1 MSGSGTSSEG
11 TARMREKRDET
22 MIVRRALRG
31 EAADVLAFYHDLI
44 DRMQG
49 QPYCPYWT
57 KGVYPT
63 HGDIDLAIGRENMF
77 LAVEGAAI
85 AGALILNHAQAPDYA
100 KVNWATEAAP
110 ERVGVIHLLAV
121 HPAFQGRGVGRRL
134 LARAVEESR
143 SRGDAVIRLDTLT
156 WNLPGRRLYEGFG
169 FRYCGDF
176 EQTYPT
182 TGTIPFS
189 MYELP
194 IPKDDVTE

>member
-31 EAADVLAFYHDLI
+31 EEADVLAFYHDLI

-63 HGDIDLAIGRENMF
+63 EGDIDPAIGREDMF

-85 AGALILNHAQAPDYA
+85 AGAPDYA
-100 KVNWATEAAP
+100 KVNWATEAPP

-121 HPAFQGRGVGRRL
+121 HPAFQGKGVGRWL

-143 SRGDAVIRLDTLT
+143 SRGDRVIRLDTLT